1 MSQDNDVSK
10 KIQKRSIQSV
20 ISALKNETRS
30 DKVRNHLKNID
41 NLLESYGNYYQK
53 LDKALLSGSKEK
65 LFEIET
71 SLFRQVKNR
80 IRYVLDV
87 IQYERNNLPQD
98 HLDLLHMLI
107 SEIETY
113 IEECL

>member
-1 MSQDNDVSK
+1 MTKDNDVSK
-10 KIQKRSIQSV
+10 KILKRSIQQV
-20 ISALKNETRS
+20 ISALKNETNA
-30 DKVRNHLKNID
+30 DKVRKHLKNID
-41 NLLESYGNYYQK
+41 NLLESYGNYFQE
-53 LDKALLSGSKEK
+53 LNKALSSGSREK

-71 SLFRQVKNR
+71 SPFRQVRNR

-87 IQYERNNLPQD
+87 IQYEMNNLPQD